1 MKNRPELTVIVPA
14 YNEEARVR
22 QAADG
27 LVSFLRGTGLSWE
40 LLFVDDASRD
50 GTSRILRESVARYR
64 GIRVVRLSRNQ
75 GKGGAVRAGFRLA
88 RGERVIFT
96 DCDLST
102 PPREIGKALA
112 ALRRGADVAI
122 ASRHLPASRIPVPQP
137 FLRRLAG
144 RFFNLAT
151 QILLGL
157 PWSDTQCG
165 FKAFTRRAAR
175 ILAREGRIRGF
186 AFDVELL
193 LLARRFRMRIR
204 EFPVTW
210 SDRAHTTV
218 RLVAHAPG
226 MFGVLFRLQRRF
238 KAEVGYHPARALPL
252 ILTSVAGAIG
262 GQIFMKTGSAA
273 LVGHGF
279 DLGFLSAVASNRMV
293 WLGLACY
300 GASAVTWLM
309 ALSKVDLSFAF
320 PMLSLGF
327 VITALYS
334 WLFFGE
340 VLYWNRVLGIA
351 LVVTG
356 VLVIAA
362 SGRTAIAEGEQQ

>member
-1 MKNRPELTVIVPA
+1 VVVPA
-14 YNEEARVR
+14 YNEEARVGR
-22 QAADG
+22 ALQG
-27 LVSFLRGTGLSWE
+27 LVSYLRGTGLTWE

-50 GTSRILRESVARYR
+50 ATPRLLRAAASRNRS
-64 GIRVVRLSRNQ
+64 VRLVRMARNQ
-75 GKGGAVRAGFRLA
+75 GKGGAVRAGFREA
-88 RGERVIFT
+88 RGNTVIFT

-112 ALRRGADVAI
+112 VLRRGADVAI
-122 ASRHLPASRIPVPQP
+122 ASRHMAGSRIPVPQP
-137 FLRRLAG
+137 LLRRLAG
-144 RFFNLAT
+144 RMFNLAT
-151 QILLGL
+151 QVLLGL

-175 ILAREGRIRGF
+175 VMAREGRIRGF

-193 LLARRFRMRIR
+193 LLARRFGLKVR

-210 SDRAHTTV
+210 SDHAHTTV
-218 RLVAHAPG
+218 RLAAHAPG

-238 KAEVGYHPARALPL
+238 KTEVGYHPARALPL
-252 ILTSVAGAIG
+252 ILTSVAGAIA
-262 GQIFMKTGSAA
+262 GQIFMKTGSSVLA
-273 LVGHGF
+273 GHGF

-340 VLYWNRVLGIA
+340 ILYWNRVLGIA

-362 SGRTAIAEGEQQ
+362 SGRTALPEEGS